1 MMLRVTM
8 AMFLLFPLTAFS
20 QSSLYRSDPGES
32 ALGMSIS
39 FRDNGKNLTG
49 YLTSPIDQRTQ
60 AIFAAGIALFDN
72 DQLADLNASIPPSPS
87 GAVALETTSS
97 LGTTGLQSFLV
108 GGVKASS
115 AKGVLTDENITAV
128 SIVDLT
134 AFGGAGIFKRLKTSS
149 DLVMTPSF
157 GVFYSYTWETTDYKL
172 FDKKE
177 STEFSDFSGG
187 IGLQLDLAPEVSVW
201 GALSFSFDT
210 SDTAL
215 TVGVSW
221 H

>member
-1 MMLRVTM
+1 
-8 AMFLLFPLTAFS
+8 MFLLFPLTAFS
-20 QSSLYRSDPGES
+20 QSSLYRSAPGKS

-39 FRDNGKNLTG
+39 FLDNRKNLNG
-49 YLTSPIDQRTQ
+49 YLTSPIDHNTQ
-60 AIFAAGIALFDN
+60 AIFAAGIGLFDN

-97 LGTTGLQSFLV
+97 LGTTGLQSFLT

-115 AKGVLTDENITAV
+115 AKGVLTDDNITVV

-134 AFGGAGIFKRLKTSS
+134 AFGGAGIFKRLQTSS
-149 DLVMTPSF
+149 ELVMIPSF
-157 GVFYSYTWETTDYKL
+157 GVFYSYTWETADYKL
-172 FDKKE
+172 LGSKE

-201 GALSFSFDT
+201 GALTFSFDT

-215 TVGVSW
+215 TVGVNW
-221 H
+221 Y

>member
-1 MMLRVTM
+1 MMLRVAM
-8 AMFLLFPLTAFS
+8 IMFLLFPLTAFS

-39 FRDNGKNLTG
+39 FLDNGKNLTG

-60 AIFAAGIALFDN
+60 AIFAAGIGLFDN

-115 AKGVLTDENITAV
+115 AKGVLTDENITIL
-128 SIVDLT
+128 SIVGLT

-149 DLVMTPSF
+149 ELVMTPSF
-157 GVFYSYTWETTDYKL
+157 GVLYSYTWETTDYKEWGE
-172 FDKKE
+172 KE

-187 IGLQLDLAPEVSVW
+187 VGLQLDLAPEVSVW
-201 GALSFSFDT
+201 GTLSFSFDS

-215 TVGVSW
+215 TVGVTW

>member
-8 AMFLLFPLTAFS
+8 VMLLLFPLTAFS
-20 QSSLYRSDPGES
+20 QNSLYRSAPGKS

-39 FRDNGKNLTG
+39 FLDNGKNLIG

-60 AIFAAGIALFDN
+60 AIFAAGIGLFDN
-72 DQLADLNASIPPSPS
+72 DQLADSNVSIPPSPS

-97 LGTTGLQSFLV
+97 LGTTGLQSFLT

-115 AKGVLTDENITAV
+115 AKGVLTNENITAI

-157 GVFYSYTWETTDYKL
+157 GVFYSYTWETMDYKL
-172 FDKKE
+172 LPEKE

-187 IGLQLDLAPEVSVW
+187 IGLQLDLSPEVSVW
-201 GALSFSFDT
+201 GALTFSFDT

-215 TVGVSW
+215 SVGVTW